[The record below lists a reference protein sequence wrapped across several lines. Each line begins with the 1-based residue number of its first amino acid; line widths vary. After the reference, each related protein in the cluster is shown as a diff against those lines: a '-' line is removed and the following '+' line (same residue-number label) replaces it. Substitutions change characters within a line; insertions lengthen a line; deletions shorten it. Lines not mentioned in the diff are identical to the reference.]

1 MGGGH
6 NSPHFFLIMI
16 KSKQQ
21 LKQYASSALVLV
33 AVAYGLYGI
42 FQQTDYPWK
51 WYRIWEYFAVF
62 DEGQWWAGEFLYGMV
77 RTVEL
82 VLYAI
87 ALSFFIG
94 AMVAWARFTKGKIAN
109 GVATLYVTF
118 IRNTP
123 VLVQIYLMYFIL
135 APMFGMDRFV
145 TGVVVLSM
153 YEGAFVA
160 EIIRG
165 AIQSVSR
172 GQWEAGQTLGLK
184 TRVIVYK
191 IICPQ
196 ALRLMIG
203 PMTNV
208 TINLLKHSSIVS
220 VIAVQDLTTVGR
232 DLISDTYLTLEIWL
246 AVAFLYWLLSGVFAL
261 IGRFI
266 EKQIKW
272 ANLP

>member
-1 MGGGH
+1 MVR
-6 NSPHFFLIMI
+6 P
-16 KSKQQ
+16 SKKT
-21 LKQYASSALVLV
+21 KQYIISTIILVGICYGLSAL
-33 AVAYGLYGI
+33 
-42 FQQTDYPWK
+42 FSQTDYPWQMHRV
-51 WYRIWEYFAVF
+51 WQYFAVY
-62 DEGQWWAGEFLYGMV
+62 DEGQWWAGEFLYGMA

-82 VLYAI
+82 VLCAI
-87 ALSFFIG
+87 VLSFAIG
-94 AMVAWARFTKGKIAN
+94 ALVAMARFVRGKIAN
-109 GVATLYVTF
+109 GVAIAYVTF

-135 APMFGMDRFV
+135 APMMGMDRFV
-145 TGVVVLSM
+145 TGVVVVSM

-165 AIQSVSR
+165 AVQSVSR
-172 GQWEAGQTLGLK
+172 GQWEGGHSLGLSK
-184 TRVIVYK
+184 RVIAYK

-232 DLISDTYLTLEIWL
+232 DLISDTYLTLEIWI
-246 AVAFLYWLLSGVFAL
+246 AVAFLYWVLSGAFAV
-261 IGRFI
+261 IGRLL

-272 ANLP
+272 VS

>member
-1 MGGGH
+1 MLGGIG
-6 NSPHFFLIMI
+6 
-16 KSKQQ
+16 
-21 LKQYASSALVLV
+21 
-33 AVAYGLYGI
+33 YGLYLL

-51 WYRIWEYFAVF
+51 WYRIWEFFAIY
-62 DEGQWWAGEFLYGMV
+62 DEGEWWAGEFLYG
-77 RTVEL
+77 VEQTL
-82 VLYAI
+82 YIVLNSI
-87 ALSFFIG
+87 VLSFVIG
-94 AMVAWARFTKGKIAN
+94 AVIAMGHFAKGKIAN
-109 GVATLYVTF
+109 AVARGYVTF

-135 APMFGMDRFV
+135 SPMLGLDRFV
-145 TGVVVLSM
+145 TGVIVLSI

-172 GQWEAGQTLGLK
+172 GQWEAGHALGLK
-184 TRVIVYK
+184 PTTTMYKVIV
-191 IICPQ
+191 PQ
-196 ALRLMIG
+196 ALRLLIG

-232 DLISDTYLTLEIWL
+232 DLIADTYLALEIWI
-246 AVAFLYWLLSGVFAL
+246 AIAFLYWLLAGVFAS
-261 IGRFI
+261 IGRML

-272 ANLP
+272 TQ

>member
-1 MGGGH
+1 MLKL
-6 NSPHFFLIMI
+6 NRKTKEYALSTMI
-16 KSKQQ
+16 
-21 LKQYASSALVLV
+21 LVVICYGFYALFS
-33 AVAYGLYGI
+33 
-42 FQQTDYPWK
+42 QTDYPWK
-51 WYRIWEYFAVF
+51 MYMVWQYFAVF
-62 DEGQWWAGEFLYGMV
+62 DEGQWWAGEFLYGAM

-82 VLYAI
+82 VLYSI
-87 ALSFFIG
+87 ALSFVIG
-94 AMVAWARFTKGKIAN
+94 AVMAWARFARGKIAG
-109 GVATLYVTF
+109 GVAIAYVTF

-145 TGVVVLSM
+145 TGIVVVSV

-165 AIQSVSR
+165 AIQSVSK
-172 GQWEAGQTLGLK
+172 GQWEGGYSLGLNK
-184 TRVIVYK
+184 KVIVYK

-232 DLISDTYLTLEIWL
+232 DLISDTYLTLEIWIS
-246 AVAFLYWLLSGVFAL
+246 VAILYWIMSGIFAT
-261 IGRFI
+261 IGRLI

-272 ANLP
+272 TS